1 MSTKR
6 DNYWVGAVA
15 LLSISI
21 LSFSCGKDNRTLDK
35 NTRQLVETLARAKV
49 VSMDSIIK
57 KECDQIYEIWYEKTV
72 DSLYKIRRY
81 EIESIRNST
90 DGQDPLGG

>member
-1 MSTKR
+1 M
-6 DNYWVGAVA
+6 GFIA
-15 LLSISI
+15 LLCVAFFT
-21 LSFSCGKDNRTLDK
+21 LACGKDNRKLDK

-49 VSMDSIIK
+49 VSMDSTIK

-81 EIESIRNST
+81 EIESIRNSS
-90 DGQDPLGG
+90 DDQGPLDR